1 MKLVEILSLAFV
13 SLVVVAMTSTQTIAG
28 ESLIVVTQPDHVQ
41 IVGRLLGSQAEV
53 KLLLPAGAS
62 SNACR
67 AVNAHVRALG
77 KPQVLLI
84 DSGQDDGLRRLWC
97 ERLVNSTGTLA
108 IEVPRGL
115 LGGANEA
122 RRGIGEFIALAELAS
137 RLADHFPTRSAEVST
152 NLKALL
158 AQLRQRTK
166 GATLV
171 SLVAPPAPSAP

>member
-1 MKLVEILSLAFV
+1 
-13 SLVVVAMTSTQTIAG
+13 
-28 ESLIVVTQPDHVQ
+28 
-41 IVGRLLGSQAEV
+41 
-53 KLLLPAGAS
+53 
-62 SNACR
+62 
-67 AVNAHVRALG
+67 
-77 KPQVLLI
+77 
-84 DSGQDDGLRRLWC
+84 
-97 ERLVNSTGTLA
+97 LA